1 MAREAPATH
10 RPSARWL
17 ELLRAHLRCVPA
29 FRALIRTIECRL
41 VSEAGPLDAPVL
53 DVGCGDGLFAHFAFD
68 RPLAAGI
75 DRDRTAL
82 RLATRQGAHRL
93 AVQARAEALP
103 WADAAF
109 ASVLANCALEHVDD
123 LDAALAEIRR
133 VLRPGGRFVFGV
145 PAPTF
150 GPYLAGARAARALGW
165 TSGALAY
172 ARWFHRHSA
181 HHHVHDDAAWRAR
194 LHRHGF
200 EVERTRPYMSPRA
213 HAVFD
218 LAHYASVPRLV
229 RWKLRGR
236 WVGRPDGPVNAWW
249 WRRLGPFISEDP
261 EVGAYVFIE
270 ARAAGSRHDRS
281 PSSRSPSGVSAAVS

>member
-1 MAREAPATH
+1 MA
-10 RPSARWL
+10 SAETTRRGASSRWRA
-17 ELLRAHLRCVPA
+17 LLQAHLRVVPA

-41 VSEAGPLDAPVL
+41 VAEAGPLDGPVL
-53 DVGCGDGLFAHFAFD
+53 DVGCGDGLFAHFAFE

-75 DRDRTAL
+75 DRNRDAL
-82 RLATRQGAHRL
+82 RLATRQRAHR
-93 AVQARAEALP
+93 VCVHARAEALP

-123 LDAALAEIRR
+123 LEAALAEIRR

-150 GPYLAGARAARALGW
+150 GPYLAGARVAQAVGWAR
-165 TSGALAY
+165 GAEAY

-181 HHHVHDDAAWRAR
+181 HHHVHDADDWRAR
-194 LHRHGF
+194 LQRHGF
-200 EVERTRPYMSPRA
+200 VVERTRPYMSRRA

-218 LAHYASVPRLV
+218 LAHYASVARLV

-249 WRRLGPFISEDP
+249 ARTLAPFVEEDP
-261 EVGAYVFIE
+261 QVGAYVFVE
-270 ARAAGSRHDRS
+270 ARAAASRHDLD
-281 PSSRSPSGVSAAVS
+281 PSNRSPSGVNDAVS